1 MDLAAAH
8 TLHGLFAGRGI
19 AFVYSGSFPDE
30 HTARLVDLGEQ
41 LAQQAGNTRSLRNKL
56 AFVLVEAYQN
66 IVRHRAPLP
75 AGTVEG
81 SGRSLI
87 ALRSSDHGHEVIAMN
102 PVRHSEQPR
111 LEQLLGQLHKLD
123 MEQLKELFL
132 ERLQGNSTSQRGG
145 AGLGL
150 IEMARRSG
158 QGLWHRLDP
167 LGDDLDMFSLR
178 ILLGPAQPL
187 TDPAELATLHQLVG
201 RWDVRSILVGM
212 PAGMQG
218 PVIDLMALDGM
229 PDLPAGDAYRMMH
242 LAASELLGAVQ
253 APGTHAMTLVAGT
266 AEGACLVLGGTMT
279 EERAV
284 WLAGAVEQVN
294 AMSQAEVSRAYREAL
309 IGRTGTCPG
318 MRGLLDLA
326 RRRKAPM
333 YTLHRPGT
341 EHPVVLLGVPV

>member
-41 LAQQAGNTRSLRNKL
+41 LAQHADNTRSLRNKL

-75 AGTVEG
+75 AGMEAA
-81 SGRSLI
+81 GRSLMV
-87 ALRSSDHGHEVIAMN
+87 LRSSGHSHEIIAMN
-102 PVRHSEQPR
+102 PVRHSEQPK
-111 LEQLLGQLHKLD
+111 LEQLLAHLHKLD
-123 MEQLKELFL
+123 VEQLKELFL

-158 QGLWHRLDP
+158 EKLWHRLDP
-167 LGDDLDMFSLR
+167 LGSDLDLFSLR
-178 ILLGPAQPL
+178 ILLGPAQHL
-187 TDPAELATLHQLVG
+187 TDPAELTTLHQLVG
-201 RWDVRSILVGM
+201 RWDVRSVIVGM

-229 PDLPAGDAYRMMH
+229 ADLPPGDAYRMMH
-242 LAASELLGAVQ
+242 LAASEVLEAIQ
-253 APGTHAMTLVAGT
+253 APQAHAMTLVAGT
-266 AEGACLVLGGTMT
+266 AEGACFVLGGAMT
-279 EERAV
+279 EEQAG
-284 WLAGAVEQVN
+284 WLTGAVEQVN
-294 AMSQAEVSRAYREAL
+294 AMSQAEVSRAYRQAL
-309 IGRTGTCPG
+309 IGRAGTCPA
-318 MRGLLDLA
+318 MRGLLDLS
-326 RRRKAPM
+326 RRRKGPIQI
-333 YTLHRPGT
+333 LHRPGA
-341 EHPVVLLGVPV
+341 ELPVVLLGVPV